1 MEDQQAA
8 GGTSAE
14 SSVEPSGVPS
24 VEPSS
29 VEPKKISLA
38 EAMKR
43 KLEQKKQAQTGAKG
57 GTDHYST
64 STKKM
69 KSQINKKP
77 NNQKKRT
84 GV

>member
-1 MEDQQAA
+1 MTEENKP
-8 GGTSAE
+8 SAE
-14 SSVEPSGVPS
+14 AGSQPQR
-24 VEPSS
+24 
-29 VEPKKISLA
+29 ISLA

-43 KLEQKKQAQTGAKG
+43 KLEQKKQAQAQAKG
-57 GTDHYST
+57 SQDHFSTD
-64 STKKM
+64 TKKM

>member
-1 MEDQQAA
+1 MTEEKKPAA
-8 GGTSAE
+8 ETGNMPQR
-14 SSVEPSGVPS
+14 V
-24 VEPSS
+24 
-29 VEPKKISLA
+29 SLA

-43 KLEQKKQAQTGAKG
+43 KLAQKKQAQAQAKG
-57 GTDHYST
+57 SQDHFSTD
-64 STKKM
+64 TKKM

>member
-1 MEDQQAA
+1 MTEENKPAQEQGKAPQR
-8 GGTSAE
+8 
-14 SSVEPSGVPS
+14 V
-24 VEPSS
+24 
-29 VEPKKISLA
+29 SLA

-43 KLEQKKQAQTGAKG
+43 KLEQKKQAQAQAKG
-57 GTDHYST
+57 GQDHFST
-64 STKKM
+64 ETKKL